1 MRGKT
6 SSVFI
11 VIHMLSNTIFGIISE
26 YKIDI
31 KLDQQTFI
39 MRNATSDN
47 AYLYFF
53 KGVGG
58 GWEGHIEDPI

>member
-1 MRGKT
+1 M
-6 SSVFI
+6 FI
-11 VIHMLSNTIFGIISE
+11 VIHILGNTIFGFISE

-47 AYLYFF
+47 AYSYFF
-53 KGVGG
+53 KLKSWGVGG
-58 GWEGHIEDPI
+58 GGGGHIEDPI